1 MVWTLEHREPEV
13 RKTRDLRF
21 SLDLLFLSGAGPFVS
36 LDLSF
41 LICKMGSMDRVIFQ
55 GTVMIVHLLCS
66 FKLLFALL
74 LTLSTPSFSP
84 LPSLSTVSLFF
95 FYPSSSCFPPLPSHL
110 LLFIFSLSAL
120 PSTSSSSSFPPPP
133 PPPPRFL
140 SPADPTLFS
149 PGYLLN
155 STHACTDGINPRLP
169 CLQLISAPN
178 D

>member
-1 MVWTLEHREPEV
+1 MVWTLEHHKPEV

-41 LICKMGSMDRVIFQ
+41 LICKMGSMDRIIFQ
-55 GTVMIVHLLCS
+55 GPVMIIHLLCS
-66 FKLLFALL
+66 FKLLFTPLVLA
-74 LTLSTPSFSP
+74 LSTPSFSP
-84 LPSLSTVSLFF
+84 LPSLSIVSLSF

-120 PSTSSSSSFPPPP
+120 PSTSSSSSF